1 MLLRA
6 LEPSNSSSGGC
17 CDDKV
22 QLGIVGKLLRK
33 HLSLLMHHIVI
44 VHAKK
49 FIYLSSFSK

>member
-49 FIYLSSFSK
+49 IIYLSSFSK